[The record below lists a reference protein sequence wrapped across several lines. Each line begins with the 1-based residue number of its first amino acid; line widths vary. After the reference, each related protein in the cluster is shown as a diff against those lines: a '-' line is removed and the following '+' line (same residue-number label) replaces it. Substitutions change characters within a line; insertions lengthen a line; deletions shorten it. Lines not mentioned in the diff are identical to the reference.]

1 MSTGGPPGGDARDHD
16 AERATL
22 HDCWEGAA
30 AGWGR
35 QAAAFGEQN
44 APVARWMIEAAG
56 LLPGQRVLDLAA
68 GPGEVGFLAA
78 PLIEPGGTLIS
89 SDHSEA
95 MVEIARKRAAE
106 LGLRNVEFRVLDGEW
121 IDLEL
126 ASLDVVLCRWGYML
140 MVDPAAAMRETRR
153 VLRSGGR
160 LALAVW
166 DTRESN
172 PWSVIPTSVLVE
184 HGLAEPPVPGAPG
197 PFAITDRALLLSMLE
212 EAGFTDVLIDAV
224 DVPRVASDF
233 DSWWAMHL
241 DLSAAA
247 RAAFQHADHSQ
258 TEAIEAELVQRLAPY
273 TAPDGSLNV
282 PGRTLVAR
290 ALA

>member
-1 MSTGGPPGGDARDHD
+1 
-16 AERATL
+16 
-22 HDCWEGAA
+22 
-30 AGWGR
+30 
-35 QAAAFGEQN
+35 
-44 APVARWMIEAAG
+44 
-56 LLPGQRVLDLAA
+56 
-68 GPGEVGFLAA
+68 
-78 PLIEPGGTLIS
+78 
-89 SDHSEA
+89 

-172 PWSVIPTSVLVE
+172 PWSAIPTSVLVE
-184 HGLAEPPVPGAPG
+184 HGLAEPPVPGTPG
-197 PFAITDRALLLSMLE
+197 PFAISDRAVLLSMLE
-212 EAGFTDVLIDAV
+212 EAGFTEVLIDAV
-224 DVPRVASDF
+224 DVPRLANDF

-241 DLSAAA
+241 DLSAATL
-247 RAAFQHADHSQ
+247 AAFQHADQSQ